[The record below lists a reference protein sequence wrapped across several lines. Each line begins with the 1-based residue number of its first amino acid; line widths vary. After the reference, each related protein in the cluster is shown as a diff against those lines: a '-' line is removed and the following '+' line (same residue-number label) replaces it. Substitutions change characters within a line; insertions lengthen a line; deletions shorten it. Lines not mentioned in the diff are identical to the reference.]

1 MSLVHQIPYWRLAAF
16 YFVYFAALG
25 SFLPYWGLYLESVD
39 FSAYQI
45 GVLMAV
51 LAGTKVVAPNLW
63 GWIADRSGK
72 TNSIIR
78 IASFSAVI
86 AFSGVLVETSY
97 AWLIAVTLVFSFFW
111 NAALPQFEVLTL
123 NFLEDDPHR
132 YSRVRIWGSIG
143 FIVAVMTIGVVL
155 DYRDITVLPWIITIL
170 FFAIWISSLSV
181 PDHPSTKATIESFNI
196 LHIVV
201 KPEVLSFL
209 VVVCLAQAAHGPYYV
224 FYSIYLQNHGYS
236 GYETGLLWSLGVFAE
251 VVLFFY
257 MHRILQVFSLKHIL
271 MFSVMMGSL
280 RWILLGCCVDNPT
293 LLVFAQLLHAATFGS
308 THVAAIHFVHRY
320 FYGTRKGRGQALY
333 SSMSFGLGGMIGS
346 YTSGELWGRYSAA
359 SVYYSSALLCFC
371 AFLIAW
377 RWLKNDFYSET
388 ESLATKIIEEEL

>member
-1 MSLVHQIPYWRLAAF
+1 MRRVSPIPYWRLSTF
-16 YFVYFAALG
+16 YFVYFGALG
-25 SFLPYWGLYLESVD
+25 SFLPYWGLYLESAG
-39 FSAYQI
+39 FSSYQI

-51 LAGTKVVAPNLW
+51 LAGTKVVAPNIW
-63 GWIADRSGK
+63 GWIADHTGK

-78 IASFSAVI
+78 IASFSAAI
-86 AFSGVLVETSY
+86 AFVGVLLDTGY
-97 AWLIAVTLVFSFFW
+97 AWLIAVTLAFSFFW

-143 FIVAVMTIGVVL
+143 FVVAVMTIGVVL
-155 DYRDITVLPWIITIL
+155 DYREITVLPWIITIL
-170 FFAIWISSLSV
+170 FFAIWMSSLSV
-181 PDHPSTKATIESFNI
+181 PDHPSTKATIESSSI
-196 LHIVV
+196 LPIVF

-209 VVVCLAQAAHGPYYV
+209 VVVCLVQAAHGPYYV

-236 GYETGLLWSLGVFAE
+236 GYETGLLWSFGVLAE
-251 VVLFFY
+251 VVLFFF
-257 MHRILQVFSLKHIL
+257 MHRILKVFSLKHIL
-271 MFSVMMGSL
+271 MFSVAMGSL
-280 RWILLGCCVDNPT
+280 RWMLLGCCVDNPA

-320 FYGTRKGRGQALY
+320 FCGASKGRGQALY

-346 YTSGELWGRYSAA
+346 YTSGELWGRYSAE
-359 SVYYSSALLCFC
+359 SVYYSSAFLCFC

-377 RWLKNDFYSET
+377 WRLKNDFYSDT